1 MVVSMAHKPKP
12 YNSSRAVVNRLKR
25 GGVNML
31 SSIRILAFCTI
42 AGSLLA
48 VIFLTPGGA
57 AAGAVKG
64 FLGGALL
71 VWGDWKPRDKASLVR
86 WIRHGE

>member
-1 MVVSMAHKPKP
+1 MIASMAHKPKP

-25 GGVNML
+25 EGVKML
-31 SSIRILAFCTI
+31 SSIRMLAFCTI

-48 VIFLTPGGA
+48 VIFLTPEGP

-64 FLGGALL
+64 FLVGALL
-71 VWGDWKPRDKASLVR
+71 VWGDWKSRDKATLVR
-86 WIRHGE
+86 WIHHGE